1 MAKLTFKPKDV
12 SKRLV
17 DILPERSK
25 DVITSRYGLLGKKQS
40 ETLDAI
46 GKRYGIT
53 RERVRQIENHAL
65 KQIQDSPVLV
75 KETDSLT
82 QLEAA
87 IRELGAVLPEHT
99 ILSEFA
105 TDPETQNHLYF
116 LLVVGKPFAHRKEDD
131 HFKRRWYVDESVA
144 KAVEDALK
152 TVHGKVKSTD
162 VVTEDMLVDHVLS
175 CMERVNMKYK
185 NAETAKR
192 WLELSS
198 CLMRNPLGEWG
209 RTTAPGIKLKN
220 IRDHAYVVLKRHGS
234 PMHFREVAKAI
245 EKTFGKKAHQATT
258 HNELIKDAERFVL
271 VGRGLY
277 ALKEWGYR
285 SGHVIDI
292 IKANLAEHGP
302 MTQEAIIKAV
312 GKERHVKRNTI
323 LVNLLN
329 SKEILKQKDGTY
341 ALATKR

>member
-12 SKRLV
+12 SKRLIDV
-17 DILPERSK
+17 LPERSK
-25 DVITSRYGLLGKKQS
+25 DVIVSRYGLASKKES

-53 RERVRQIENHAL
+53 RERVRQIENHAIKL
-65 KQIQDSPVLV
+65 IQDSPVLQ
-75 KETDSLT
+75 KESPSLSA
-82 QLEAA
+82 LESS

-99 ILSEFA
+99 ILSEFG
-105 TDPETQNHLYF
+105 TDPETKNHLYF
-116 LLVVGKPFAHRKEDD
+116 LMVVGKPFSSKKEDD
-131 HFKRRWYVDESVA
+131 HFKRRWYVDEAVA

-152 TVHGKVKSTD
+152 TVHSTIKPSD
-162 VVTEDMLVDHVLS
+162 VVNENKLVDHVLS
-175 CMERVNMKYK
+175 CMQKVNVKYK
-185 NAETAKR
+185 NVETAKR

-209 RTTAPGIKLKN
+209 RSSAPGIKLKN
-220 IRDHAYVVLKRHGS
+220 IRDHAYLVLKRHGS

-292 IKANLAEHGP
+292 IKANLKEKGA
-302 MTQEAIIKAV
+302 MTQEEIVKAV

-323 LVNLLN
+323 LVNLQN
-329 SKEILKQKDGTY
+329 NPAIAKQKDGKY
-341 ALATKR
+341 ALAK

>member
-1 MAKLTFKPKDV
+1 MAKLTFKPKEV
-12 SKRLV
+12 SKRLIDV
-17 DILPERSK
+17 LPERSK
-25 DVITSRYGLLGKKQS
+25 DVIISRYGLTGKKES

-53 RERVRQIENHAL
+53 RERVRQIENHAIKL
-65 KQIQDSPVLV
+65 IQDSPVLQ
-75 KETDSLT
+75 KESTALT
-82 QLEAA
+82 QLEGS

-105 TDPETQNHLYF
+105 TDPETKNHLYF
-116 LLVVGKPFAHRKEDD
+116 LMVVGKPFTTRKEDE
-131 HFKRRWYVDESVA
+131 HFKRRWFVDEQVA

-152 TVHGKVKSTD
+152 TVHASIKPSD
-162 VVTEDMLVDHVLS
+162 VVNEDKLVEHVLT
-175 CMERVNMKYK
+175 CMQRVNVKYK
-185 NAETAKR
+185 NKETAKR
-192 WLELSS
+192 WLELSN

-220 IRDHAYVVLKRHGS
+220 IRDHAYLVLKRHGS

-285 SGHVIDI
+285 AGHVIDI
-292 IKANLAEHGP
+292 IKANLKEKGP
-302 MTQEAIIKAV
+302 MTQEEIIKAV

-323 LVNLLN
+323 LVNLQN
-329 SKEILKQKDGTY
+329 NPSIAKQKDGKY
-341 ALATKR
+341 ALAK